1 MSLNR
6 ARILSSENDASVKQ
20 DQNTNINIK
29 ISRETGPIGLRQ
41 RSPEMG
47 RPGAQ
52 GQSLRIPS
60 AQREGIPEAIVSPK
74 RQYIPGSEG
83 GSIQTQRENNA
94 NFTIPQDSPIKCGMT
109 DSVYQYQPTIDRDA
123 QLESALTEPDLR
135 ENNELEIKNKFLE
148 ILISIYE
155 ANPLRVSN
163 YLVCHSNTLMELIKV
178 LTEAD
183 KVELVID
190 EEQGCTGCISNSKYM
205 NIQRILVTKNDK
217 TNDLKYAYND
227 VYAQLIRHNISLKV
241 CI

>member
-29 ISRETGPIGLRQ
+29 ISRETGSLALPDKVGPI
-41 RSPEMG
+41 G
-47 RPGAQ
+47 RPGTQAR
-52 GQSLRIPS
+52 QSPS
-60 AQREGIPEAIVSPK
+60 ERLVSPK

-123 QLESALTEPDLR
+123 QLESALTEPALR

-148 ILISIYE
+148 ILLSIYE

>member
-1 MSLNR
+1 
-6 ARILSSENDASVKQ
+6 
-20 DQNTNINIK
+20 
-29 ISRETGPIGLRQ
+29 
-41 RSPEMG
+41 
-47 RPGAQ
+47 
-52 GQSLRIPS
+52 
-60 AQREGIPEAIVSPK
+60 
-74 RQYIPGSEG
+74 
-83 GSIQTQRENNA
+83 
-94 NFTIPQDSPIKCGMT
+94 MT

-123 QLESALTEPDLR
+123 QLESALTEPALR

-148 ILISIYE
+148 ILLSIYE

>member
-29 ISRETGPIGLRQ
+29 ISRETGSLALPDKVGPI
-41 RSPEMG
+41 G
-47 RPGAQ
+47 RPGTQ
-52 GQSLRIPS
+52 
-60 AQREGIPEAIVSPK
+60 AIVSPK

-123 QLESALTEPDLR
+123 QLESALTEPALR

>member
-29 ISRETGPIGLRQ
+29 ISRETGPIG
-41 RSPEMG
+41 
-47 RPGAQ
+47 RPGTS
-52 GQSLRIPS
+52 SLGAEPVRRTD
-60 AQREGIPEAIVSPK
+60 QREAQAIVSPK
-74 RQYIPGSEG
+74 RQCIPGSEG

-94 NFTIPQDSPIKCGMT
+94 NFTIPQDSPQCGMT

-123 QLESALTEPDLR
+123 QLESALTEPALR

>member
-29 ISRETGPIGLRQ
+29 ISRETGPIG
-41 RSPEMG
+41 
-47 RPGAQ
+47 RPGTS
-52 GQSLRIPS
+52 SLGAEPVR
-60 AQREGIPEAIVSPK
+60 AFHADQRERTDQREAQAIVSPK

-94 NFTIPQDSPIKCGMT
+94 NFTIPQDSPQCGMT

-123 QLESALTEPDLR
+123 QLESALTEPALR